1 MMLLFV
7 LFQFMSIL
15 LGVAKVRKVF
25 EIIKHLKEKF
35 FVVSATFFFITSV
48 AIFLGWC

>member
-1 MMLLFV
+1 MLLFLY

-25 EIIKHLKEKF
+25 EIFKHLKEKF
-35 FVVSATFFFITSV
+35 FVVSATFFLITCL
-48 AIFLGWC
+48 AIFLGW